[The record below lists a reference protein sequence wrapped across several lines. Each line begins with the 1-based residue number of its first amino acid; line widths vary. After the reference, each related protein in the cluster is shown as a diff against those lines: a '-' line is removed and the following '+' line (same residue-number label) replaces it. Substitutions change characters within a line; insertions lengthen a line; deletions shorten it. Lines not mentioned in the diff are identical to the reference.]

1 VLGGAVNGTMTTR
14 RSIIFLKG
22 LAAGA
27 LGTLIGVSTVLY
39 LLGRAGV
46 VRFSDTAISRPGDW
60 LNWAYTNLGSSIP
73 VFAALLLA
81 YFITLGQLR
90 KALDNERAINEIV
103 QLDHLTDIW
112 TTLFFGAG
120 VIWTAIG
127 MRSALIFAL
136 GDRDTA
142 LQQGAFAMLERLVD
156 GGILLALST
165 TIFGGVGGYVM
176 RVYKTIT
183 LGTRLQQQYDTAARA
198 DTSEMRASLLRIEE
212 HLGNSEPRP
221 DTGEARL

>member
-1 VLGGAVNGTMTTR
+1 MTTKPKFV
-14 RSIIFLKG
+14 FLKG
-22 LAAGA
+22 LVAGA
-27 LGTLIGVSTVLY
+27 LGTLIGVSASLYVLS
-39 LLGRAGV
+39 RIGV
-46 VRFSDTAISRPGDW
+46 IYFSDTTISQPGEW

-73 VFAALLLA
+73 VFAILLLA
-81 YFITLGQLR
+81 YFVTLGRLR
-90 KALDNERAINEIV
+90 SALENARPINQVV

-112 TTLFFGAG
+112 TTLFFGTG

-136 GDRDTA
+136 GDRDAA
-142 LQQGAFAMLERLVD
+142 LQQGAFAMLERLVN

-176 RVYKTIT
+176 RVYKTIM
-183 LGTRLQQQYDTAARA
+183 LGTQLQQQYDNAARA

-212 HLGNSEPRP
+212 HLRKDNSKSEMA
-221 DTGEARL
+221 GSEMAEAQP